1 MGEKMNSFV
10 VCCLIAAIVAIAW
23 LRHGLDDVNQQ
34 QDLYCEMIGIYKE
47 TKGEYGWPDYKGIA
61 GEVCK

>member
-1 MGEKMNSFV
+1 MMDQYTKNTLVICAMSLAG
-10 VCCLIAAIVAIAW
+10 IV
-23 LRHGLDDVNQQ
+23 LLSLNFSERNHQQ
-34 QDLYCEMIGIYKE
+34 ELYCEMVGIYKE